1 MKFLLRHASVW
12 ALLAIA
18 IPLTSKPSH
27 AEAHCPANV
36 TTLHPRMVA
45 GALLVIPVKVNQSGP
60 YDFLVDTGAQ
70 TTTVDEELASQLRL
84 QEEGKT
90 HVSGAATYA
99 TRSYTHL
106 AQVAIGDRQVK
117 DVLALIDS
125 LAELHGADR
134 RIRGIIGEN
143 FLTHFD
149 LLIDNEHHAL
159 CLDGT
164 GAMAAEIKGNHV
176 PLAQPYG
183 TDHDLPFM
191 RPFVIETRLDGI
203 NEPVLFRLDSGTNI
217 PMIYGWGRLSLQ
229 LAQTN
234 VQILK
239 RFVDGEEQDFA
250 VLPPKD
256 VSVGHDTI
264 RHVTFVQPMNSVG
277 AVHQAREDGVLST
290 HMFRWVFVSYA
301 NQFAI
306 VDPR

>member
-1 MKFLLRHASVW
+1 MSIPKLLTFVAVAAFTAS
-12 ALLAIA
+12 ALHGERRC
-18 IPLTSKPSH
+18 PGNVPSVSLRQVQG
-27 AEAHCPANV
+27 AVNV
-36 TTLHPRMVA
+36 VSVT
-45 GALLVIPVKVNQSGP
+45 VNGSGP
-60 YDFLVDTGAQ
+60 FDFLVDTGAQ

-84 QEEGKT
+84 QGEGKT

-106 AQVAIGDRQVK
+106 AQVEIGDRQVT

-183 TDHDLPFM
+183 TDHDLPFT
-191 RPFVIETRLDGI
+191 RPLVIETRLDGI
-203 NEPVLFRLDSGTNI
+203 REPVLFRLDSGTNV
-217 PMIYGWGRLSLQ
+217 PMIYGWGRQSLQ
-229 LAQTN
+229 PAQTN

-290 HMFRWVFVSYA
+290 QMFRRVFVSYA

-306 VDPR
+306 VEPR

>member
-1 MKFLLRHASVW
+1 MSIPKLLTSVAVAAFTATALHGEKRCPGNVPSVSLRHVQGAVNVVSV
-12 ALLAIA
+12 
-18 IPLTSKPSH
+18 T
-27 AEAHCPANV
+27 
-36 TTLHPRMVA
+36 
-45 GALLVIPVKVNQSGP
+45 VNGSGP
-60 YDFLVDTGAQ
+60 FDFLVDTGAQ

-90 HVSGAATYA
+90 RVSGAATYA

-106 AQVAIGDRQVK
+106 AQVEIGDRQVTN
-117 DVLALIDS
+117 VLALIDS

-149 LLIDNEHHAL
+149 LLIDNEHQSL
-159 CLDGT
+159 CLDDT
-164 GAMAAEIKGNHV
+164 GAMAAAMKGTRV

-183 TDHDLPFM
+183 TDRDLPFM
-191 RPFVIETRLDGI
+191 RPLVIETRLDGI
-203 NEPVLFRLDSGTNI
+203 HEPVLFRLDSGANVS
-217 PMIYGWGRLSLQ
+217 MIYGWGRQSLR
-229 LAQTN
+229 LARTN

-239 RFVDGEEQDFA
+239 RFVYGEEQDFA

-290 HMFRWVFVSYA
+290 QMFRRVFVSYA

-306 VDPR
+306 VDAR